1 MIFGCSVGEGQLT
14 ERWDGVILRLTDF
27 GSHYEMRIQSRSGIT
42 VIFGKSSYGYFA
54 CIPDFDAGCHL
65 GSLKDKR
72 WNTERLVNAL
82 GEIDGITV
90 ACALHA
96 ISDKIRNGGN
106 INGTKTVPKER
117 KCYNHKESN
126 NCKDAC
132 EPAH

>member
-1 MIFGCSVGEGQLT
+1 
-14 ERWDGVILRLTDF
+14 
-27 GSHYEMRIQSRSGIT
+27 MRIQSRSGIT
-42 VIFGKSSYGYFA
+42 VIFGESSYGYFA

-90 ACALHA
+90 ACALYA
-96 ISDKIRNGGN
+96 ISDRIRNGGK
-106 INGTKTVPKER
+106 IHGTKTVQKER
-117 KCYNHKESN
+117 KCYNHKESD

-132 EPAH
+132 EPAY